1 MNIFKKAGNVFY
13 GWWVVVVSAIMFM
26 FIGGI
31 SVYGFSAFF
40 DPIINEMGWS
50 RAETSLAFSLRSV
63 ESGITAPIIG
73 FFIDRLGARRCIF
86 IGIVIIGASFLLM
99 SRVSNVLTFYISFLL
114 LSLGTSAGVSNA
126 QYAAVANWFR
136 RRRALALG
144 IVASGFGLCGIMSP
158 VLVYLIDT
166 YTWRTTLLILG
177 PAILVLGLPLSLLMR
192 HRPEPYGLRP
202 DGDKEDPATVTTTP
216 TPQGKMVNS
225 GEDGLT
231 WRECL
236 ATRTFWLMTLFT
248 FFSGFAQSTINV
260 LNISHLVNVGIPRD
274 TAGWAVTGITAFSLI
289 GRLGFAWLGDRY
301 SKKKLIILAAAME
314 AVGLFIFAYISAPW
328 MIIPFLLLYGPGFGA
343 PIPLMQAV
351 QADCFGT
358 RDFASLRGLLSLGWT
373 IPGLIA
379 PYLAGW
385 LCDLQG
391 NYRLAFLIYAIISV
405 FAVPTMMLINVKPI
419 KTKAAA
425 MKPALH

>member
-1 MNIFKKAGNVFY
+1 MSIFKKAGNVFY
-13 GWWVVVVSAIMFM
+13 GWWVVVVSVIMFM

-50 RAETSLAFSLRSV
+50 RAETSLAFSLRGV
-63 ESGITAPIIG
+63 ESSITAPLIG

-177 PAILVLGLPLSLLMR
+177 PAILVLGLPLSLLIR
-192 HRPEPYGLRP
+192 HRPEPYGLHP
-202 DGDKEDPATVTTTP
+202 DGDKEDPATVTTTS
-216 TPQGKMVNS
+216 TPRGKMVNS

-248 FFSGFAQSTINV
+248 FFSGFAQSAINV

-274 TAGWAVTGITAFSLI
+274 TAGWAVTGITASSLI

-301 SKKKLIILAAAME
+301 SKKKLIILAAAM
-314 AVGLFIFAYISAPW
+314 AAAGLFIFAYISAPW
-328 MIIPFLLLYGPGFGA
+328 MIIPFVLLYGPGYA
-343 PIPLMQAV
+343 SQIPLYPAIR
-351 QADCFGT
+351 ADLFGLKYYAT
-358 RDFASLRGLLSLGWT
+358 IGGLLGLGWT
-373 IPGLIA
+373 ICGILA
-379 PYLAGW
+379 PVLAGW
-385 LCDLQG
+385 VFDVWG
-391 NYRLAFLIYAIISV
+391 SYRPIWLAYAIATAVAIPFLFLIK
-405 FAVPTMMLINVKPI
+405 NRRE
-419 KTKAAA
+419 
-425 MKPALH
+425 

>member
-1 MNIFKKAGNVFY
+1 MSIFKKAGNVFY

-50 RAETSLAFSLRSV
+50 RAETSLAFSLRSA
-63 ESGITAPIIG
+63 ESGITAPLIG

-177 PAILVLGLPLSLLMR
+177 PAILVLGLPLSLLIR

-216 TPQGKMVNS
+216 TPNGKMVNS

-274 TAGWAVTGITAFSLI
+274 TAGWAVTGITASSLI

-314 AVGLFIFAYISAPW
+314 AAGLFIFAYISAPW

-358 RDFASLRGLLSLGWT
+358 RDFASLRGLLSFGWT